1 MESRARLKGA
11 ARNLI
16 TGKMELTFEVDSV
29 DGEELDRL
37 RQLDE
42 LRLKAVRWTEKRS
55 LDANAYYYVLCR
67 KIAEKTAQSLTAV
80 CNEEIADYGQFERDP
95 GGGLSMVI
103 MKDAID
109 WKEVDYLHLRPTTRT
124 QVLGDGKLYRV
135 YLIMRGSHTYNSH
148 EMSLLISGVV
158 MDAKELGIETM
169 TPDELKR
176 MVSAWHPKAS

>member
-67 KIAEKTAQSLTAV
+67 KIAEKTAQSLTEV
-80 CNEEIADYGQFERDP
+80 CNQMIAEYGQLEREES
-95 GGGLSMVI
+95 GGVALVI
-103 MKDAID
+103 LKDEID
-109 WKEVDYLHLRPTTRT
+109 WRKVSYLHLRPTTRT

-135 YLIMRGSHTYNSH
+135 YIIMRGSHTYDTA
-148 EMSLLISGVV
+148 EMSKLIDGVV
-158 MDAKELGIETM
+158 SEAKQLGIETM
-169 TPDELKR
+169 TPEELER
-176 MVSAWHPKAS
+176 MVSTWKAS